1 MQFSIENLDEMNDA
15 EERSFWTEFGA
26 DMARDDGR
34 AAKEHLAAGFPIY
47 FREGDTPK
55 GLIVKQYP
63 DGRREMVS
71 FHQGVERVVQAA
83 A

>member
-1 MQFSIENLDEMNDA
+1 MQSSIENLDKMDDA
-15 EERSFWTEFGA
+15 EERAFWAEFGA
-26 DMARDDGR
+26 DLARDDGR

-47 FREGDTPK
+47 FREDNTPK
-55 GLIVKQYP
+55 GLIIKQHP
-63 DGRREMVS
+63 DGRRELVS